1 MKKIIRHGIAYFIF
15 IVIIILIFSCGAN
28 SSYFINDGLE
38 TGNKNFRE
46 SFIKVENKFSAR
58 DCKDDKCT
66 IERVISSASAFV
78 VSTGKTGA
86 YAITA
91 AHFCEDDMDLL
102 LQSVVKGTPIQKI
115 EFYAYDIDMKKYDV
129 NVITYDRKL
138 DICLIYVKKLQ
149 RSPALLAHNAPAP
162 GDKSYNLAAPLGMFG
177 SNMIPKLDGYFAGY
191 LTRDP
196 RDVDQLFSIYSI
208 PAIGG
213 SSGSPIFNADGLVIG
228 MIHSVNIRFPF
239 LTYSPTY
246 KQLKKYI
253 AENVPY

>member
-1 MKKIIRHGIAYFIF
+1 MKKIIRHGLIYIIF
-15 IVIIILIFSCGAN
+15 IVLILLIFSCAMN
-28 SSYFINDGLE
+28 TSYLL
-38 TGNKNFRE
+38 GNGIESGNRNFRE
-46 SFIKVENKFSAR
+46 SFIKVENKFSAKE
-58 DCKDDKCT
+58 CKDDKCT

-78 VSTGKTGA
+78 VSSGKTGA

-102 LQSVVKGTPIQKI
+102 LQSVVRGTPIQKI

-129 NVITYDRKL
+129 NVINYDRKL
-138 DICLIYVKKLQ
+138 DLCLIYVKKLQ
-149 RSPALLAHNAPAP
+149 KKPALLAHTAPEP

-177 SNMIPKLDGYFAGY
+177 SNMVPKLDGYFSGY

-196 RDVDQLFSIYSI
+196 RDQDQMFSIYTI

-213 SSGSPIFNADGLVIG
+213 SSGSPIFNADGYVIG

-246 KQLKKYI
+246 DQLKKYI
-253 AENVPY
+253 ADNVPY